1 MYAQCFTIV
10 VRLIWHDSHL
20 SSFHALD
27 RLKRTTDAVPGGRD
41 DACSPDHRRDRNQHP
56 EKLFPCKADRAILL
70 RISVIEDARKSY
82 IPLGIDVGI
91 DFLQNAASLFR
102 ASGLFASAS
111 SWW

>member
-1 MYAQCFTIV
+1 MRMQTRCWETTRCR
-10 VRLIWHDSHL
+10 VRLQGASP
-20 SSFHALD
+20 
-27 RLKRTTDAVPGGRD
+27 TD
-41 DACSPDHRRDRNQHP
+41 H
-56 EKLFPCKADRAILL
+56 ADRAILL